1 MNIFFDVLDTLVAEN
16 GTPRPHSRE
25 VFLELTEMGH
35 DVYVWSSGGESYAAR
50 AARAVGVEDVVKG
63 CCRKRHPPEG
73 VAVHYAV
80 DDDEGV
86 VEEYGGQVVSA
97 YRGDP
102 EDAELLGLVE
112 ALGRESGR

>member
-1 MNIFFDVLDTLVAEN
+1 MNVFFDVLDTLIAEN

-35 DVYVWSSGGESYAAR
+35 DVYVWSSGGGSYAAR
-50 AARAVGVEDVVKG
+50 AARVVGVEDVARG
-63 CCRKRHPPEG
+63 CCLKRDPPEG
-73 VAVHYAV
+73 VSVDYAV

-86 VEEYGGQVVSA
+86 VEEYGGQVVAA

-102 EDAELLGLVE
+102 EDAELLRVVE
-112 ALGRESGR
+112 ALGRGSGV

>member
-102 EDAELLGLVE
+102 EDAELLGVVE
-112 ALGRESGR
+112 ALGAENL